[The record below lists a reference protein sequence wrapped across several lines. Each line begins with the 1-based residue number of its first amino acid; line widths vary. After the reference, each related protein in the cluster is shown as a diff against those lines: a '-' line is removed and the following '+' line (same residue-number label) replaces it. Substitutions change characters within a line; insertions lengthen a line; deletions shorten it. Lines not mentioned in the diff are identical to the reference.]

1 MYFKL
6 GDYRILE
13 RDIKYIKWVN
23 RPNKED
29 EWAATICFRDG
40 EELTVFDITKDEKD
54 KIEEWWDKDIEK
66 AMSYL
71 YYSNTKEES

>member
-13 RDIKYIKWVN
+13 RDIKYIRWEL
-23 RPNKED
+23 RGD
-29 EWAATICFRDG
+29 GYWRATVCFRDG
-40 EELTVFDITKDEKD
+40 EELTVFDITKEEHD

-71 YYSNTKEES
+71 YANTKEES